1 MNTEKR
7 LKKIQKIGY
16 GLGDFGS
23 NFSWTFISS
32 FIMLY
37 CTNIIKID
45 PAIIGSLFMIS
56 KIFDG
61 ISDIIMG
68 RIIDKTNTKIGKA
81 KIWYLISSLPTAV
94 FTYLLFNVGENFSQN
109 GKYIYIFVIYTLVGT
124 IFYTMNNISYSALT
138 ALCTKNKEDRIEM
151 GSFRYFFA
159 MIAIVFINSYTLN
172 LIDYFGEGKKAWSKL
187 ALIYSIIALMF
198 LLIPVFSVDEI
209 IDEGK
214 DKNNDLKFIQS
225 LKILFKN
232 KYFILIFLLHIFTYL
247 SIALSSTMVVYF
259 AKYILKNTNRLITI
273 NIFTYLPTICALP
286 SISKLTKR
294 FSMRN
299 SAIFGHMISLIG
311 GFILIFSLIIKSFKL
326 LLLGIFLKSLGTTPQ
341 TGVLNAMIAEV
352 DDYSFLKF
360 GKKLTGTIYS
370 SVTFSVKLGSGIGIF
385 LSGILL
391 KIGKFDGE
399 ILIQGKKAL
408 EIISYSYIFSLAFI
422 PIISLIV
429 FYFLDVEKVNKNIKN
444 HNF

>member
-94 FTYLLFNVGENFSQN
+94 FTYLLFNVGENFRQN
-109 GKYIYIFVIYTLVGT
+109 GKYIYVFVIYTLVGT
-124 IFYTMNNISYSALT
+124 IFYTMNNISYSAMT

-172 LIDYFGEGKKAWSKL
+172 LIDFFGKGRKAWSKL

-273 NIFTYLPTICALP
+273 NIFTYLPTICVLP
-286 SISKLTKR
+286 FISKLTKR

-299 SAIFGHMISLIG
+299 SAIFGHMLSLIG

-370 SVTFSVKLGSGIGIF
+370 SVTFAIKLGSGIGLF

-408 EIISYSYIFSLAFI
+408 EIINYSYVFSLAFI
-422 PIISLIV
+422 PIISLII
-429 FYFLDVEKVNKNIKN
+429 FYFLDVEKINKNIKN

>member
-16 GLGDFGS
+16 GLGDLGS

-45 PAIIGSLFMIS
+45 PAIIGSLFMVS

-109 GKYIYIFVIYTLVGT
+109 GKYVYIFVIYTLVGT
-124 IFYTMNNISYSALT
+124 IFYTMNNISYSAMT
-138 ALCTKNKEDRIEM
+138 ALCTKNKEDRVEM

-159 MIAIVFINSYTLN
+159 MIAIVFINSFTLN
-172 LIDYFGEGKKAWSKL
+172 FIDYFGKGQKAWSKL
-187 ALIYSIIALMF
+187 ALIYSIIAFIF
-198 LLIPVFSVDEI
+198 LIIPIFSVKEIEDE
-209 IDEGK
+209 
-214 DKNNDLKFIQS
+214 KNKNSDLKFIQS

-232 KYFILIFLLHIFTYL
+232 KYFILIFILHIFTYL

-259 AKYILKNTNRLITI
+259 AKYSLKNTNRLITI

-286 SISKLTKR
+286 FISKLTKR

-299 SAIFGHMISLIG
+299 SAVFGHMFSLMG

-352 DDYSFLKF
+352 DDYSYLKF

-370 SVTFSVKLGSGIGIF
+370 SVTFAIKLGSGIGIF

-391 KIGKFDGE
+391 KIGKFEGE
-399 ILIQGKKAL
+399 VLMQGKKAL
-408 EIISYSYIFSLAFI
+408 EIINYSYVFSLAFI
-422 PIISLIV
+422 PIISLII
-429 FYFLDVEKVNKNIKN
+429 FYFFDVEKINKNIKN